1 MGTTTVSSSSIARSR
16 TRKMPLWENI
26 ENVATGLYVALSKV
40 EHGAQLCL
48 QEEVPGKEEQLW
60 DYEEARSS
68 GIFRSKTGL
77 VADMKGSVGPELI
90 CWPHHGGPNQKFEIK
105 DDCSIHCEIDDKV
118 WDVKEMMNQAA
129 LLPVVHLSSGPSMV
143 DHTSSSGSG
152 EKRADK
158 LDPDPDPDPDLDTDP
173 DPDPDPD
180 TDLDLDSDPDP
191 DPDP

>member
-1 MGTTTVSSSSIARSR
+1 MGTVSSSSIARSR
-16 TRKMPLWENI
+16 TRKMPLWVNI

-90 CWPHHGGPNQKFEIK
+90 CWHITA
-105 DDCSIHCEIDDKV
+105 DLTRSSRSRMI
-118 WDVKEMMNQAA
+118 A
-129 LLPVVHLSSGPSMV
+129 LS
-143 DHTSSSGSG
+143 
-152 EKRADK
+152 
-158 LDPDPDPDPDLDTDP
+158 
-173 DPDPDPD
+173 
-180 TDLDLDSDPDP
+180 
-191 DPDP
+191 

>member
-1 MGTTTVSSSSIARSR
+1 MGTTTTVSSSSIASI
-16 TRKMPLWENI
+16 TRKMPLWVNI

-90 CWPHHGGPNQKFEIK
+90 CWPHHGGPNQKFEI
-105 DDCSIHCEIDDKV
+105 DDK
-118 WDVKEMMNQAA
+118 AA

-143 DHTSSSGSG
+143 DQTSSSGSG
-152 EKRADK
+152 ERRADK
-158 LDPDPDPDPDLDTDP
+158 LDPDPDPDPDP
-173 DPDPDPD
+173 
-180 TDLDLDSDPDP
+180 DLDSEQILFFFKV
-191 DPDP
+191 